1 MSKTMTIDIYRS
13 KRRVNAYL
21 AVPSGSDVTKLQL
34 DASLV
39 PLFSTVCPFR
49 SQHSI
54 QAGQPY
60 IGLDS
65 TQIITDIEAKGYA
78 TFGTKVSTT
87 ITEGVEP
94 PK

>member
-1 MSKTMTIDIYRS
+1 MLLWCLCFLQF
-13 KRRVNAYL
+13 AH
-21 AVPSGSDVTKLQL
+21 SDHNILL
-34 DASLV
+34 
-39 PLFSTVCPFR
+39 R
-49 SQHSI
+49 
-54 QAGQPY
+54 AGQPY